1 LRLTDEQTQFL
12 RALARDLLPT
22 VNVGA
27 GGLTKFLLRQID
39 DALSEYELVKVR
51 VPFGNHQRRKDVLDT
66 LAPLARAEVVS
77 RAHNTAILYRP
88 AATPVIALPSP
99 DS

>member
-1 LRLTDEQTQFL
+1 MRFL
-12 RALARDLLPT
+12 RALAQDLRPT

-39 DALSEYELVKVR
+39 DALREHELVKVR

-66 LAPLARAEVVS
+66 LAPLARAALVS

-88 AATPVIALPSP
+88 AETPVIELPS
-99 DS
+99 SG